1 MNISPTAQ
9 AGMVKV
15 PVDIPPE
22 VAAKMAEADTSAET
36 AKIVRPPTIQISR
49 RYYIHPQV
57 NVLIEHV

>member
-1 MNISPTAQ
+1 
-9 AGMVKV
+9 MVKV